1 MNGAFDG
8 MLFPPISHLFAD
20 FFLCI
25 SGWPEQQL
33 LLAGDRVVYR
43 LSYLMAALFT
53 WGFFPFIQTTT
64 LSVEFIHKNDDD
76 GAAM

>member
-1 MNGAFDG
+1 MECCF
-8 MLFPPISHLFAD
+8 LLYPIYLLI

-43 LSYLMAALFT
+43 LSYLMATLFT
-53 WGFFPFIQTTT
+53 WGFFPFI
-64 LSVEFIHKNDDD
+64 DDD
-76 GAAM
+76 AIGRVHS